1 LIFDNI
7 TSHRAI
13 DVWDHIISRVN
24 LYSISDIISP
34 TSLSTVLP
42 SVVFCT
48 TMAYNINAICDLPEA
63 FSILLQGKANAG
75 LTFEQIA
82 QAMNKDEV
90 WVTALFYGQAK
101 ASEDELRALCNVLHF
116 HSSSANAKWTP
127 EWLISQLGPHWY
139 PNRGIG
145 PIPPTDPV
153 IYRLFEGVLVYGH
166 AIKAVIHE
174 KFGDGI
180 MSMIDCKIHV
190 DKKEDPNG
198 NRVLLTFDGKFLP
211 YAKW

>member
-1 LIFDNI
+1 
-7 TSHRAI
+7 
-13 DVWDHIISRVN
+13 
-24 LYSISDIISP
+24 
-34 TSLSTVLP
+34 
-42 SVVFCT
+42 
-48 TMAYNINAICDLPEA
+48 MAYNADASVPRSNALNSRSPRDA
-63 FSILLQGKANAG
+63 FSDLFGAKAKHG

-90 WVTALFYGQAK
+90 WVAALFYGQAK
-101 ASEDELRALCNVLHF
+101 ASDDELRALAGVLNL
-116 HSSSANAKWTP
+116 SP
-127 EWLISQLGPHWY
+127 EWLVAEVGPRWY

-166 AIKAVIHE
+166 AIKAIIHE

-190 DKKEDPNG
+190 DKKEDPRG
-198 NRVLLTFDGKFLP
+198 DRVVLTFDGKFLP